1 MISLIIL
8 AQEEMGQGLL
18 NAVEHVLG
26 SRPSALDVQPI
37 DYHKSPESLT
47 QALVARIQK
56 IDQGDGVLILAD
68 IYGSSHT
75 NAACWLLVPGHIEL
89 VSGVNLPMLVRVLNY
104 RNLPMDELLRKA
116 QSGGTEGIVRGTPP
130 ARTADDSRDGG
141 GRTASGT
148 AVEGKR

>member
-8 AQEEMGQGLL
+8 AQKEMGEGLL

-26 SRPSALDVQPI
+26 TRPSGLDTQPI
-37 DYHKSPESLT
+37 DYHQPPEILT
-47 QALVARIQK
+47 QALAARIQK

-75 NAACWLLVPGHIEL
+75 NAACWLLAPGRVEL

-104 RNLPMDELLRKA
+104 RNLPMSELLRKA
-116 QSGGTEGIVRGTPP
+116 LSGGTEGIVRGAPL
-130 ARTADDSRDGG
+130 ARA
-141 GRTASGT
+141 A
-148 AVEGKR
+148 EGKR